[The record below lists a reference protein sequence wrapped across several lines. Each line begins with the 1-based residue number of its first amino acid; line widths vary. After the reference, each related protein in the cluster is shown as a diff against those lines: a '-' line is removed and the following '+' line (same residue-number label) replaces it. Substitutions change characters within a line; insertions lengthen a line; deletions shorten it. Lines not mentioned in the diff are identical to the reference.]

1 MPGNKRGFPA
11 PADTRSQCEI
21 VDKTDFTKAPYNHL
35 PYKSGILNFMPE
47 KSTRGLSVREL
58 LNSYGD
64 LLWENGRHKESVR
77 GFLGEIHE
85 IMLMHRQTEFDDEL
99 LDLLVKEFRRKNNSN
114 ATINR
119 KLSAL
124 YKLLRKAERMGQIPR
139 LPTYLR
145 LKEKNGR
152 IRFLSREEEAAL
164 FGAIGKSSP
173 DFERLCIFLV
183 DSGARVGEALGLKW
197 TDLQGSD
204 ATFWITKS
212 GRSRTVPLTKRA
224 WQAARDA
231 PRARNTGPFS
241 MIDYQKFRYHWNR
254 ARQTVGLG
262 SDAQVVPHIL
272 RHTCASRLVQAGID
286 LRRVQTFLGHQTI
299 QMTLRYAHLATSD
312 LAQCAAALD
321 ARNDAAET
329 DEPVRPRR
337 PGPKPKTAPAATVH
351 PEPRRKHG

>member
-1 MPGNKRGFPA
+1 
-11 PADTRSQCEI
+11 
-21 VDKTDFTKAPYNHL
+21 
-35 PYKSGILNFMPE
+35 MPE
-47 KSTRGLSVREL
+47 PNAREFSVREL

-85 IMLMHRQTEFDDEL
+85 IMLMHRHTAFDDEL
-99 LDLLVKEFRRKNNSN
+99 VDLLVKEFRKKNNSN
-114 ATINR
+114 ATVNR

-145 LKEKNGR
+145 LKERNGR
-152 IRFLSREEEAAL
+152 IRFLSQEEEAAL
-164 FGAIGKSSP
+164 FGAIGRSSP
-173 DFERLCIFLV
+173 DFERLCVFLV
-183 DSGARVGEALGLKW
+183 DSGARVGEALDLKW
-197 TDLQGSD
+197 TDIQGGN

-224 WQAARDA
+224 RQAACEA
-231 PRARNTGPFS
+231 PRTGNSGPFS

-262 SDAQVVPHIL
+262 DDAQVVPHIL

-299 QMTLRYAHLATSD
+299 QMTLRYAHLATND
-312 LAQCAAALD
+312 LAQCAAALE
-321 ARNDAAET
+321 ARNE
-329 DEPVRPRR
+329 
-337 PGPKPKTAPAATVH
+337 TAPEALPFGSKSARSAKRKVRRAANAADVTRE
-351 PEPRRKHG
+351 EPARKHG